1 MGDQISAEME
11 IDDGWQSVFLCL
23 RACACA
29 CVYLCFFGVA
39 TGGRGLSRE
48 ITPLLGNRGA
58 GFLFKGGPK
67 SVPKEPRD
75 YKTEIEPVD

>member
-1 MGDQISAEME
+1 MGGRVCFCVCVPVPVPVCIC
-11 IDDGWQSVFLCL
+11 VFLV
-23 RACACA
+23 RPK
-29 CVYLCFFGVA
+29 
-39 TGGRGLSRE
+39 GGWGLSRE